1 MSAPK
6 FIYRGPV
13 ESDVYFRVTVLL
25 YRLWDCDLLPGSEKA
40 LQRLIDNLAS
50 GDSYVGE
57 TLELT
62 PKARRLVANWAFR
75 YLKSNNPDLCPFI
88 FSELTNWARMK
99 GDSVYRASAGLERSA
114 RSANNPLLLPRP
126 SNRMG
131 RERYSA
137 ALERHRDRQEEGKD
151 TAIDGLRAWEHAEA
165 WIKVRHGL
173 TKLAD
178 HVKDVGT
185 RDYTIPGFAPDDE
198 LQRITDRQR
207 GYNRWWR
214 NLKAVDEAIK
224 AIVWP
229 ISPSSN

>member
-1 MSAPK
+1 MTTPK
-6 FIYRGPV
+6 FIYRGPA
-13 ESDVYFRVTVLL
+13 ESNEYFRVRILL
-25 YRLWDCDLLPGSEKA
+25 YRIWVSDLLPGSGKA
-40 LQRLIDNLAS
+40 LERLLGTLASDDAYVGATLEVTPKVRRLI
-50 GDSYVGE
+50 
-57 TLELT
+57 
-62 PKARRLVANWAFR
+62 ANWAFR

-185 RDYTIPGFAPDDE
+185 RDYTIPGFAREDKQP
-198 LQRITDRQR
+198 

-229 ISPSSN
+229 IPPSSN